1 MDCVVGAWMSGALPL
16 VWLCPANVR
25 ASASHCGGIIRRQGL
40 LTRRDL
46 RLYCF
51 YFYVRL
57 HGLLVSL
64 SLQVGIVFAACVLEL
79 RRWIIHVVSF

>member
-46 RLYCF
+46 RLCF

-64 SLQVGIVFAACVLEL
+64 SLQVSIAFAA
-79 RRWIIHVVSF
+79 